1 MKQETIPHLQVPS
14 DKQDKFVKPIDLR
27 IYLEMRKYEDWE
39 TNTTFV
45 SESKLA
51 KDLSVSRNTIKTAIE
66 NLIADE
72 YISKKQINARRVQYT
87 FNPYKKFECF
97 TQDFLN
103 FDKIPIK
110 DQSILIALQKLMIFD
125 DGITGKISYSN
136 PEIANKLNISEATLY
151 RSEQS
156 LRKANILTTV
166 NNQLRNKE
174 TGCATQTKIFNLK
187 EYCQHMIY
195 AIMQNRARIEENTK
209 EIQYLK
215 DKVEA
220 QGKLIQKLLAERKIE
235 NPEFIL

>member
-1 MKQETIPHLQVPS
+1 MSSVYTSLSRSPASTNWPVSAPSTI
-14 DKQDKFVKPIDLR
+14 R
-27 IYLEMRKYEDWE
+27 
-39 TNTTFV
+39 
-45 SESKLA
+45 SEVTSCSLSQPQNSNKL
-51 KDLSVSRNTIKTAIE
+51 N
-66 NLIADE
+66 
-72 YISKKQINARRVQYT
+72 
-87 FNPYKKFECF
+87 
-97 TQDFLN
+97 
-103 FDKIPIK
+103 
-110 DQSILIALQKLMIFD
+110 
-125 DGITGKISYSN
+125 
-136 PEIANKLNISEATLY
+136 IANKLNISERSLY
-151 RSEQS
+151 YAEQS

-220 QGKLIQKLLAERKIE
+220 QGKLIQKLLAERKVE